1 MLITNNLTFHQP
13 FVSASLLC
21 RQYQISKLMKS
32 QYSCINFALRNFQLL
47 FRSTFVK
54 MDTVHKLRTRQN
66 LARKFA
72 IPRYDT
78 SRPQRSIKYGRIKGG
93 ESSSQFWWFTI
104 AKIELYFLIFFVLIL
119 GLRLQRYST
128 NTKRYLPKKVFRNSE
143 F

>member
-1 MLITNNLTFHQP
+1 
-13 FVSASLLC
+13 
-21 RQYQISKLMKS
+21 MKS

-93 ESSSQFWWFTI
+93 ESSSQFRWFTI
-104 AKIELYFLIFFVLIL
+104 AKIEQYFLIFFFDFGAAFAKIFNK
-119 GLRLQRYST
+119 Y
-128 NTKRYLPKKVFRNSE
+128 KKISPRKKFLETLSFDLLAKTTVH
-143 F
+143 